1 LVIPYLICAWCLTTV
16 YRKNPHQYISA
27 TKQDRK
33 AAKRREEELGIPA
46 MDAVLENFDDEFSS
60 LPGYPDGAPYLLEPQ
75 NRFQSWLRRGLEK
88 DEEVTG
94 HYTRRMKAR
103 PIEA

>member
-1 LVIPYLICAWCLTTV
+1 
-16 YRKNPHQYISA
+16 
-27 TKQDRK
+27 
-33 AAKRREEELGIPA
+33 
-46 MDAVLENFDDEFSS
+46 MDAILEDFDDEFSS

-75 NRFQSWLRRGLEK
+75 NRFQSWLRQELEK

-94 HYTRRMKAR
+94 HYTRRMRAR